1 MIKFGILKSKIEK
14 VLLESYS
21 NDTFKDEL
29 KNFKK
34 LVLENKNISKMN

>member
-21 NDTFKDEL
+21 NNTIKDEL
-29 KNFKK
+29 KKF
-34 LVLENKNISKMN
+34 LNKIINCTF